1 MAMELGNMPTQA
13 LDQDL
18 NQLTTR
24 IFNGVS
30 DLCASLPA
38 NSRPDILLRDVLG
51 LGEEQIAALPRYL
64 LGFTALWLVCG
75 GITLFL
81 HFKKGQR
88 SLNPWSHQAA
98 NIIFTLADFLLVPLL
113 VVVVK
118 LGRQLLSGVTPYS
131 GELSDAWRFF
141 TEAWGVLFDPVLL
154 FAVLLFTILLP
165 VQAAIRYL
173 KVYRLA
179 GLPHMIFDVGTG
191 IYLACAAL
199 LSMLLGTRRWYL
211 LLVPAL
217 ILLCAAQTGGYVSS
231 ARNAREADP
240 PEAEART
247 PEDSAPRQ

>member
-18 NQLTTR
+18 NQLTTQ

-38 NSRPDILLRDVLG
+38 NSRPDVLLRDVLG
-51 LGEEQIAALPRYL
+51 LGEERIAALPRYL
-64 LGFTALWLVCG
+64 LCYVGLWLACG

-81 HFKKGQR
+81 RFKKGQK

-113 VVVVK
+113 LVVVK

-179 GLPHMIFDVGTG
+179 GLPHMIFDVGSG
-191 IYLACAAL
+191 VYLACAAL
-199 LSMLLGTRRWYL
+199 LSMLLGTRLWYL

-217 ILLCAAQTGGYVSS
+217 IMLCAAQTGGTVSP
-231 ARNAREADP
+231 ARNVQKPQEPVP
-240 PEAEART
+240 PDGE
-247 PEDSAPRQ
+247 PPQ